1 MLLSC
6 CCYFVTC
13 TRRIAA
19 ALPVAVLA
27 SKWEVHWAVQ
37 NNIGGG
43 IQLLL
48 PPQSPQFLANLSVAL
63 CARCSDG
70 HHYAVRYTASE
81 ATGGRHA
88 WDPILRRLNADD
100 DAFHD
105 LGCARFVYSTL
116 PSVLHSVRASL
127 EFAGSRGARKLAGN
141 RACSGMQVHR
151 TVCVRFFVTDLML
164 CRLGRADG
172 LADEGGFWSL

>member
-1 MLLSC
+1 M
-6 CCYFVTC
+6 C
-13 TRRIAA
+13 TRRLAA
-19 ALPVAVLA
+19 ALPVAALA

-48 PPQSPQFLANLSVAL
+48 PPQPPQFLANLSVAL

-88 WDPILRRLNADD
+88 WDPILRRLNAHD

-127 EFAGSRGARKLAGN
+127 EFVGSRGAGKLAGN